1 MRELVKEVLGPREG
15 IYEIITNPLDEYITG
30 VLAPAEPEN
39 EVDDG
44 DNEISGSDSGGEEA
58 EDYTEPPVSGPLLST
73 SVMDPKKRAQTM
85 GVSFEIRKDVHSKL
99 EVCLT
104 WAIYKRDPESSM
116 FKRFPIYKILDFN
129 VESSSDVWMNSN
141 GEITSKSDAF
151 LSLHSII
158 RAKKDGIRNIHLYLV
173 NRKVLKRPKSG
184 DEISILQNRVELH
197 IFQPQIRI
205 KLNDCEKLSLKK
217 EPLGF
222 KSPSEEIFDFQYR
235 DEKIYAKGHMC
246 SAIWKEVDHESKI
259 ILMSKDSE
267 GAHFM
272 WWEDSSIVPDEQ
284 LKKFLPADIRTEYV
298 PLSVVEGSSV
308 NVSKIEDESLS
319 ANALAKALAPAELE
333 SILKPMVSGYRD
345 WIDEI
350 KNNVPSA
357 DDEGKIKEIIK
368 RHEESFLRISRSIE
382 LILRDEDV
390 RLSFCFANK
399 AMDLQRKWSEGEGLR
414 WRPFQLAFILTVL
427 ESIASEDSNFRGVC
441 DLLWVPTGGGKT
453 EAYLG
458 LMAFAMAYR
467 RRKAISSGDK
477 VRGGAGVTSIIR
489 YTLRLLAI
497 QQFRRITAMVTA
509 CEYLRVIQTSTS
521 EVGWR
526 PESSN
531 IDGNFIWGSTPFST
545 GLWVGGNVTPNRL
558 RDFGEEKVYYKGA
571 MIWNK
576 YYRPGAISSLKKH
589 HRNGEGEPAQILNC
603 PSCKSPLALPFQED
617 GLNISKR
624 KFFFVLKVPEKENP
638 PSMTTEFNYGGIQIR
653 NVILSPLP
661 SGYYTM
667 EVQIESDRKV
677 TREEFDST
685 VNRYTKQIW
694 PHAEIASVSPSRM
707 GYFTRF
713 YLSNS
718 SKGANSDKGIDFDF
732 EVFCPSP
739 NCDLNATWF
748 GGAPRGLVHDSL
760 PTNQPT
766 VGVKGLKFKDD
777 NKFIT
782 VINPFRS
789 GNAFTSCKIPINAY
803 TVDEQIYGRLPSVLV
818 STIDKFARM
827 PFESAIGSLFGNVNY
842 HHSMKGFYRKDAI
855 ANSWNSDSENSHPSP
870 KGRGDYLA
878 YLSVPELK
886 PPELIVQDELHLIEG
901 PLGSL
906 MGSYE
911 TAVDFLST
919 VESAPKLIASSATVS
934 GSEEHIRSVFN
945 RSTRIFPPLG
955 KEPND
960 RYFVHN
966 DATDLTDEKRPGRVY
981 IGVIAPGRGALTPL
995 VRIYSN
1001 LLQSAEMIRKYENPD
1016 PYWTLV
1022 GYFNAVR
1029 ELSGARA
1036 LYRQDIPLR
1045 ISEIQGNEV
1054 GRPTQEESSIELSG
1068 RTDSTI
1074 LPSIL
1079 EKLERPFPEAP
1090 DVLFTTSMFGTG
1102 VDIKRLS
1109 LMVVNGQPKTTSS
1122 YIQATGRVGRSKG
1135 GLVVTFYRASRPRDL
1150 SHYEY
1155 FSSYHKTLNRHV
1167 EKISVYPFASTAV
1180 QRFGGPV
1187 LVSMLRNMRN
1197 ASLNWK
1203 LKRGGSVI
1211 SGNRLSPDIERVVNA
1226 FLNRSQSQPP
1236 IRKPSVDSV
1245 THSIN
1250 SQLDNWEAIA
1260 NSYQDLLY
1268 VEYSMMSESNENVVL
1283 GDPPHRY
1290 SDKAIVF
1297 DDVPQSMRD
1306 IEESITFQTQPFRR
1320 RP

>member
-1 MRELVKEVLGPREG
+1 VRELVKEVLGPRNG
-15 IYEIITNPLDEYITG
+15 INEIITNPMEEYITG

-39 EVDDG
+39 DVEDG
-44 DNEISGSDSGGEEA
+44 DYEINGGGGGEEA
-58 EDYTEPPVSGPLLST
+58 EEYNEPPVSGPLLST

-85 GVSFEIRKDVHSKL
+85 GISFELERKADSKF

-104 WAIYKRDPESSM
+104 WAIYKRDPESSV
-116 FKRFPIYKILDFN
+116 FKRFPIYKILDFDA
-129 VESSSDVWMNSN
+129 ESSSDVWMNST
-141 GEITSKSDAF
+141 GGIADRSEAF
-151 LSLHSII
+151 LSLHSVI
-158 RAKKDGIRNIHLYLV
+158 RVKKGNTRNVHLYLV
-173 NRKVLKRPKSG
+173 NRNVSRRQIGL
-184 DEISILQNRVELH
+184 DETSILQNRVELH

-205 KLNDCEKLSLKK
+205 KLHNCDILSLRKAQ
-217 EPLGF
+217 LGH

-246 SAIWKEVDHESKI
+246 SAIWKEADHESKI
-259 ILMSKDSE
+259 DLKSKDSE
-267 GAHFM
+267 DAYFM
-272 WWEDSSIVPDEQ
+272 WWEDSSIVPEEQ
-284 LKKFLPADIRTEYV
+284 LVKFLPADIRTEFV
-298 PLSVVEGSSV
+298 PLSIVEGSSV
-308 NVSKIEDESLS
+308 NVGNMQSGALS
-319 ANALAKALAPAELE
+319 ASTLANALGPTELE
-333 SILKPMVSGYRD
+333 SMLKPILHGYRD

-350 KNNVPSA
+350 RNSESFPE
-357 DDEGKIKEIIK
+357 DESKIKEIIG
-368 RHEESFLRISRSIE
+368 RHEESYLRISRSIE
-382 LILRDEDV
+382 LILGDEDV
-390 RLSFCFANK
+390 RLSFCFSNK
-399 AMDLQRKWSEGEGLR
+399 AMDLQRKWSEGDGLK

-427 ESIASEDSNFRGVC
+427 ESMTSESSEFRELC

-458 LMAFAMAYR
+458 LMAFALAYR
-467 RRKAISSGDK
+467 RRKAISSDDK
-477 VRGGAGVTSIIR
+477 FRGGAGITSIIR

-509 CEYLRVIQTSTS
+509 CEYLRVIKTSSS
-521 EVGWR
+521 EIGWR
-526 PESSN
+526 PEPTQ
-531 IDGNFIWGSTPFST
+531 IEGNFIWGSTPFSI
-545 GLWVGGNVTPNRL
+545 GLWVGGNVTPNRIQ
-558 RDFGEEKVYYKGA
+558 DFGEEKVRYKGS
-571 MIWNK
+571 MIENK
-576 YYRPGAISSLKKH
+576 FYRPGAISSLRKH
-589 HRNGEGEPAQILNC
+589 HKNAEGEPAQVLNC
-603 PSCKSPLALPFQED
+603 PSCKSSLALPFQED
-617 GLNISKR
+617 GLLISKR
-624 KFFFVLKVPEKENP
+624 KLYFVLKVPDNENP
-638 PSMTTEFNYGGIQIR
+638 PEKTIEFKHRGIQIGDL
-653 NVILSPLP
+653 ILSSLP

-677 TREEFDST
+677 TREEFDSALKKY
-685 VNRYTKQIW
+685 VKQIW
-694 PHAEIASVSPSRM
+694 TAAEIASISPSRM
-707 GYFTRF
+707 GYFNRF

-718 SKGANSDKGIDFDF
+718 SRATNNAEIDFDF
-732 EVFCPSP
+732 DIFCPSS

-748 GGAPRGLVHDSL
+748 GGAPYGLVHNSI
-760 PTNQPT
+760 PESKPT
-766 VGVKGLKFKDD
+766 VSVLGLRFKDD
-777 NKFIT
+777 NKFMS
-782 VINPFRS
+782 VINPFRF

-803 TVDEQIYGRLPSVLV
+803 TVDEQIYGRLPSILV
-818 STIDKFARM
+818 STVDKFARM

-842 HHSMKGFYRKDAI
+842 YHSMKGFYRKDAL
-855 ANSWNSDSENSHPSP
+855 ANSWNSDSSKSHPSP
-870 KGRGDYLA
+870 KGRGAYLA
-878 YLSVPELK
+878 YRSVPELE

-919 VESAPKLIASSATVS
+919 QESAPKLVASSATVS

-945 RSTRIFPPLG
+945 RGARIFPPLG
-955 KEPND
+955 KKPND

-966 DATDLTDEKRPGRVY
+966 DETDLTDEKRPGRIY

-1001 LLQSAEMIRKYENPD
+1001 LLQSAELIRKHENPD

-1045 ISEIQGNEV
+1045 ISEIKGNEAS
-1054 GRPTQEESSIELSG
+1054 RPTQEESSIELSG

-1079 EKLERPFPEAP
+1079 EELEQPFPEAP

-1122 YIQATGRVGRSKG
+1122 YIQATGRVGRNMG

-1155 FSSYHKTLNRHV
+1155 FTSYHKSLNRHV

-1197 ASLNWK
+1197 ASLNWR
-1203 LKRGGSVI
+1203 LRRGGSEI
-1211 SGNRLSPDIERVVNA
+1211 SGNRISPDIERVVTA
-1226 FLNRSQSQPP
+1226 FQKRSQSQPP
-1236 IRKPSVDSV
+1236 IRRPSVSSLM
-1245 THSIN
+1245 HSIN

-1260 NSYQDLLY
+1260 DSYQDLLY
-1268 VEYSMMSESNENVVL
+1268 VEYSMMSELNENVVL
-1283 GDPPHRY
+1283 GDPQHRY
-1290 SDKAIVF
+1290 ADKAIVF

-1306 IEESITFQTQPFRR
+1306 IEESITFQTRPFRR